1 MFGLIATASA
11 LAFHSFTLM
20 HGSALNDDCMFVIH
34 LMVLLGFS
42 WHSSSLLCFGKS
54 RTAYASQTP
63 CTSSYTQVTLWHRYD
78 EAIMAAAQGNT
89 ELALQQFQDATEV
102 AQQQQ
107 DKQLETMAA
116 TAVGL
121 LLTSAGQNAQQQEV
135 GWKVLQQ

>member
-1 MFGLIATASA
+1 MSA
-11 LAFHSFTLM
+11 AFFAMERAVRLYIPECPS
-20 HGSALNDDCMFVIH
+20 
-34 LMVLLGFS
+34 
-42 WHSSSLLCFGKS
+42 
-54 RTAYASQTP
+54 
-63 CTSSYTQVTLWHRYD
+63 TSSCTRVIVWHRYD

-121 LLTSAGQNAQQQEV
+121 LLTSPGQNREQQEV